1 LQLLD
6 RSPTAFPHRNTLAVE
21 LLSPPFLLAVGTPS
35 PANPSLAR
43 ALLQNQGEPLML
55 LNLLALAAGDPL
67 RQNAAA
73 FSLSSVK
80 SG

>member
-1 LQLLD
+1 
-6 RSPTAFPHRNTLAVE
+6 
-21 LLSPPFLLAVGTPS
+21 
-35 PANPSLAR
+35 
-43 ALLQNQGEPLML
+43 ML